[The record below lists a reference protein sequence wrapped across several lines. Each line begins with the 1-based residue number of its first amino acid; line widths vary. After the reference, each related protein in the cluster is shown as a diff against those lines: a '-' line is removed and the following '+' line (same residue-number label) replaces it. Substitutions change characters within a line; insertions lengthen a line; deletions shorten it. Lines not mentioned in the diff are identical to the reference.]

1 MRTVE
6 LHHGVVV
13 RPDLMAAGISPRQI
27 DDWLAAGRLV
37 ALSWG
42 TYRVAGAP
50 ATFEGRVHAAIRL
63 HDGQTWASH
72 HTAARL
78 WGIPVAARR
87 SDVELTRPLALSAG
101 RSGAVVHRSTRL
113 PAHHLTSK
121 GGIPV
126 TTPARTLFDLARTT
140 PDRAYDRAVE
150 GALRQELCTVGALHR
165 VVAELGGR
173 GRPGTRRARAAL
185 EVRGK
190 GYVPTASE
198 LEAVGRAVLQDI
210 PGLDWHVVKVDRQG
224 FIGEVDIVME
234 SARTI
239 FELDGRRFHDLGSVT
254 AHDAERDRRL
264 LGLGYV
270 VRRLTWFDLTRR
282 PEVIQAEVLRLAL
295 PQAA

>member
-13 RPDLMAAGISPRQI
+13 RPDLLAAGISRRQI
-27 DDWLAAGRLV
+27 DGWLASGRLV
-37 ALSWG
+37 AMSWG

-50 ATFEGRVHAAIRL
+50 ATFEGRVHAAVRL
-63 HDGQTWASH
+63 HDGQTWVSH

-78 WGIPVAARR
+78 WGIPVAGRR
-87 SDVELTRPLALSAG
+87 PDIELTRPVELSAG
-101 RSGAVVHRSTRL
+101 RSGALVHRSTHL
-113 PAHHLTSK
+113 PSHHLTSK

-150 GALRQELCTVGALHR
+150 GALRHELCTVGALHQ

-185 EVRGK
+185 EARDE

-198 LEAVGRAVLQDI
+198 LEAVGRAVLHGI
-210 PGLDWHVVKVDRQG
+210 PGLDWHVVKADRQG

-239 FELDGRRFHDLGSVT
+239 FELDGRRFHDLRSV
-254 AHDAERDRRL
+254 AVHDVARDRRL
-264 LGLGYV
+264 LDLGYV

-282 PEVIQAEVLRLAL
+282 PEVIRAEVLRLAL
-295 PQAA
+295 PRAA